1 MIPKELFEIIKML
14 EKDLAKFYEKL
25 RKVTQLNEFVEVF
38 ELMSKHSSAHSNSI
52 ESKFENIKIPELEV
66 ESVYKVHSQI
76 KKSLFEKVT
85 SEHDVNKALALLAN
99 SEELIGKLYS
109 SIAENYHKTANAYQ
123 SASNQLKQLAEDE
136 QKHRDFILNKISD
149 LK

>member
-1 MIPKELFEIIKML
+1 ML

-25 RKVTQLNEFVEVF
+25 RNVTQLNEFVDVF
-38 ELMSKHSSAHSNSI
+38 ESMSKHSTAHSKNI
-52 ESKFENIKIPELEV
+52 ASKYQKVKIPELEV

-85 SEHDVNKALALLAN
+85 SEQDVNKALALLAN
-99 SEELIGKLYS
+99 SEELIGKLYA
-109 SIAENYHKTANAYQ
+109 SIAENYDKTANAYQ

-136 QKHRDFILNKISD
+136 LKHRDFILKKISD
-149 LK
+149 SKL